1 MLKSI
6 KVLDIVKKRAAKLK
20 RKYEKQEKGQREKK
34 ERVDALD
41 AT

>member
-20 RKYEKQEKGQREKK
+20 RKYEKQEKGQREKRR
-34 ERVDALD
+34 EL
-41 AT
+41 TL